1 MSRTPSWDTAGGLG
15 GYTGTASAVEV
26 VPLATATGGAA
37 SAVEVVPLATATEG
51 TADSAVEVVSLA
63 IATGGALGGTLP
75 ILLHGGFF
83 GNGPIWVKKMWP

>member
-1 MSRTPSWDTAGGLG
+1 LSRTPNWDTTGALG

-37 SAVEVVPLATATEG
+37 STVEVVPLATATEG
-51 TADSAVEVVSLA
+51 TASAVEVVPLA